1 MDTEDFATRAFALEK
16 DDRKGFEKLALEAFR
31 YQSREN
37 TVYKKY
43 MDILGIRAEEVEHIE
58 EIPFLPIG
66 FFKTEKVASGRFDP
80 EETFLSSGTTGMS
93 QSRHFVKHLRT
104 YRRSFTASW
113 NYHYGPI
120 DSTAVLALLPSYLE
134 RDGSSLIAMAQ
145 GFIEDSRN
153 PESGFYLYQHEEL
166 HEKLCHLSESGNKI
180 LLLGV
185 SFALLDFAEKYKL
198 KLPGNAI
205 VMETG
210 GMKGRRRE
218 MIREELHG
226 ILKEGFGVAHIHSEY
241 SMTELLSQAYSKG
254 EGLYTTPPW
263 MHIVLRDASDP
274 LSPLPENT
282 GTRGGIN
289 IIDLANI
296 DSCCFIATEDLGAV
310 HPDGYFEVLGRFSGS
325 DIRGCNLLVAE

>member
-1 MDTEDFATRAFALEK
+1 MDTEDFAARAFGLEK
-16 DDRKGFEKLALEAFR
+16 DGRKRFEEMVLEAFR
-31 YQSREN
+31 YQAREN
-37 TVYKKY
+37 AVYRKY
-43 MDILGIRAEEVEHIE
+43 MDMLGFRPEEVDRMEN
-58 EIPFLPIG
+58 IPFLPIG
-66 FFKTEKVASGRFDP
+66 FFKTEKVACGQFEP
-80 EETFLSSGTTGMS
+80 EKIFLSSGTTGMN

-113 NYHYGPI
+113 DYHYGPI
-120 DSTAVLALLPSYLE
+120 DGTAVLALLPSYLE
-134 RDGSSLIAMAQ
+134 RDGSSLITMAQ
-145 GFIEDSRN
+145 GFIEDSQN
-153 PESGFYLYQHEEL
+153 PESGFYLYQHEKL
-166 HEKLCHLSESGNKI
+166 HEKLCRLSENGSKI

-185 SFALLDFAEKYKL
+185 SFALLDFIEKYKL
-198 KLPGNAI
+198 QLPENAI

-218 MIREELHG
+218 MVREELHG
-226 ILKEGFGVAHIHSEY
+226 ILKEGFGVTHIHSEY

-263 MHIVLRDASDP
+263 MRIVLRDASDP
-274 LSPLPENT
+274 LSLLPENSDM
-282 GTRGGIN
+282 RGGIN

-310 HPDGYFEVLGRFSGS
+310 HPGGCFEVLGRFSGS